1 MFPYVLTNTTGMT
14 LLKVDQTS
22 VVKTDDLT
30 ACSFVRAAAHLRD
43 DDGTVWIDVRMKI
56 SRKKT

>member
-1 MFPYVLTNTTGMT
+1 MT